1 MVGGYEW
8 KEMKVD
14 RPRRLVLRCH
24 VLHNSIM
31 VNSKKFIGV
40 RIVGG
45 SGVLMCLYS
54 REWM

>member
-14 RPRRLVLRCH
+14 RPGRLVLRCDVVH
-24 VLHNSIM
+24 DSI
-31 VNSKKFIGV
+31 V

-45 SGVLMCLYS
+45 SGVFMCLYG